1 MRVTIRH
8 RQEDGLLPSKKLHYV
23 DCTVLFSEEEK
34 AIIQARGLG
43 QHYIVTD
50 PEMPP
55 PSGSQRGLVTLL
67 KVLAPCLF
75 LGGCAAGLGMTAAG
89 NHHGGDTITGITWF
103 AALAMFLGGIA
114 IRRHVR
120 VAEQPKQ
127 TITLGRLLTNPSFS
141 AYALDNARAKVLA
154 DELRE
159 TLIRLKDGLP
169 VNRDIKGNYIFDS
182 LVIKR

>member
-1 MRVTIRH
+1 VQVTIRH
-8 RQEDGLLPSKKLHYV
+8 RQEDGLLPNKKLHYV

-55 PSGSQRGLVTLL
+55 PSGSQRGLATLL
-67 KVLAPCLF
+67 KVMAPCLF

-89 NHHGGDTITGITWF
+89 NHHGGDTVTGITWF

-114 IRRHVR
+114 IKRHVR

-127 TITLGRLLTNPSFS
+127 TITLARLLTNPSFS
-141 AYALDNARAKVLA
+141 AYALDNARAKVLD

-159 TLIRLKDGLP
+159 TLIRLKDGLL
-169 VNRDIKGNYIFDS
+169 VNRDIKQAETFE
-182 LVIKR
+182 L